1 MYNKDFYYKD
11 STMCGIIAPRGVGK
25 TLLLTALAHEE
36 LTDALNN
43 GYENFRIYH
52 NGFLKKGWWTKQF
65 GGDYL
70 VEFGLQDIIET
81 VQSENSTMSNG
92 LVLIDEIAS
101 VQDNRYGAMGYGNIL
116 FSHWVVMI
124 RKIGLTIMWA
134 GQNEEVDRRLK
145 MQCDLVGYPVVARA
159 DKGRKAG
166 VTFVY
171 QSGTYS
177 YEGNRRK
184 FLFNDLNKFWN
195 AYDTSRIIKSQ
206 QINKRDIN
214 MMEEGNLQEEIF
226 NQIYEHLENKTNKKM
241 NIMEI
246 KKLTG
251 VDWNIKKLDS
261 YIRYFG
267 NSVKGNKGMFTF
279 NQLYD

>member
-1 MYNKDFYYKD
+1 MYNQDFYYKD

-36 LTDALNN
+36 LLDALNN
-43 GYENFRIYH
+43 GYENFRIFH
-52 NGFLKKGWWTKQF
+52 NGFLNKNWWKKQF

-70 VEFGLQDIIET
+70 VEVGLQDIIET
-81 VQSENSTMSNG
+81 VQTEDSPMSNG

-101 VQDNRYGAMGYGNIL
+101 IQDNRYGATGYGNVL
-116 FSHWVVMI
+116 FSHWVVII
-124 RKIGLTIMWA
+124 RKVGLAIMWA
-134 GQNEEVDRRLK
+134 GQNEEIEKRLK
-145 MQCDLVGYPVVARA
+145 MQCDIVGYPVVARA
-159 DKGRKAG
+159 EKGKEVG

-171 QSGTYS
+171 QNGTYS

-184 FLFNDLNKFWN
+184 FLFNNLDKFWN
-195 AYDTSRIIKSQ
+195 AYDTSRIIKSV
-206 QINKRDIN
+206 QINKADIN
-214 MMEEGNLQEEIF
+214 MMQEGNLQQEIYYR
-226 NQIYEHLENKTNKKM
+226 IYDHLKNKSSKRM

-251 VDWNIKKLDS
+251 VDWNIKKLDNF
-261 YIRYFG
+261 IRYFG

>member
-1 MYNKDFYYKD
+1 MYNQDFYYKD

-36 LTDALNN
+36 LLDALNN
-43 GYENFRIYH
+43 GYENFRIFH
-52 NGFLKKGWWTKQF
+52 NGFLNKNWWKKQF

-70 VEFGLQDIIET
+70 VEIGLQDIIET
-81 VQSENSTMSNG
+81 VQTEDSPMSNG

-101 VQDNRYGAMGYGNIL
+101 IQDNRYGAMGYGNVL
-116 FSHWVVMI
+116 FSHWVVII
-124 RKIGLTIMWA
+124 RKVGLAIMWA

-145 MQCDLVGYPVVARA
+145 MQCDIVGYPVVARA
-159 DKGRKAG
+159 EKGKEVG

-171 QSGTYS
+171 QNGTYS

-184 FLFNDLNKFWN
+184 FLFNNLDKFWN
-195 AYDTSRIIKSQ
+195 AYDTSRIIKSV

-214 MMEEGNLQEEIF
+214 MMQEGNLQQEIYD
-226 NQIYEHLENKTNKKM
+226 QIYDHLENKSSKRM

-251 VDWNIKKLDS
+251 VDWNIKKLDTF
-261 YIRYFG
+261 IRFFG

>member
-1 MYNKDFYYKD
+1 MYNQDFYYKD

-36 LTDALNN
+36 LLDALNN
-43 GYENFRIYH
+43 GYENFRIFH
-52 NGFLKKGWWTKQF
+52 NGFLNKNWWKKQF

-70 VEFGLQDIIET
+70 VEIGLQDIIET
-81 VQSENSTMSNG
+81 VQTEDSPMSNG

-101 VQDNRYGAMGYGNIL
+101 IQDNRYGATGYGNVL
-116 FSHWVVMI
+116 FSHWVVII
-124 RKIGLTIMWA
+124 RKVGLAIMWA

-145 MQCDLVGYPVVARA
+145 MQCDIVGYPVVARA
-159 DKGRKAG
+159 EKGKEVG

-171 QSGTYS
+171 QNGTYS

-184 FLFNDLNKFWN
+184 FLFNNLDKFWN
-195 AYDTSRIIKSQ
+195 AYDTSRIIKSV
-206 QINKRDIN
+206 QINKADIN
-214 MMEEGNLQEEIF
+214 MMQEGNLQQEIYYR
-226 NQIYEHLENKTNKKM
+226 IYDHLKNKSSKRM

-251 VDWNIKKLDS
+251 VDWNIKKLDTF
-261 YIRYFG
+261 IRFFG